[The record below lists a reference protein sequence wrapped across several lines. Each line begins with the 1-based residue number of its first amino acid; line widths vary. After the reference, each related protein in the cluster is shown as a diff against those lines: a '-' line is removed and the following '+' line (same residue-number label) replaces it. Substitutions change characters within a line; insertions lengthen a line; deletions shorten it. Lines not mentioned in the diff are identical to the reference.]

1 MSRFALTRIALALC
15 LLAVAPLSQAAVGL
29 QPADP
34 ATATPAAGT
43 AADTTSPTLDN
54 VVVVLDAS
62 GSMRESLRGRDGQR
76 RSRMEAAQDA
86 IITVLRNLP
95 PRTNVGVLVFSGSNV
110 EGEAVSASSN
120 RRGSL
125 SARWLQPLGPLN
137 LAELEPRL
145 RRIRP
150 SGGTPLGLA
159 MAEGA
164 DALLAQRKGQFG
176 YGTFRLLI
184 VTDGEA
190 NDAPLLE
197 RNLPDIMS
205 RGFRVDAIGVGMK
218 TTHSLA
224 RKVSS
229 YRSADDEQA
238 LTRAVQEVLG
248 EVGSAAAGQ
257 DASGDEAFAAIASL
271 PDEVSM
277 AFINALRPGG
287 DQPIGQASDKPDPA
301 GDAAAPGAAQPTSP
315 ANAAA
320 TAQPAVPPP
329 PGSGAPSGSGTKSG
343 MGFAV
348 VVMIFVI
355 VGLILS
361 TIRKAGGMPRSQGP
375 GRGRRYGNRW

>member
-1 MSRFALTRIALALC
+1 MSRFALTRLALPFG
-15 LLAVAPLSQAAVGL
+15 LLALPLLSGPLIAQQPDASAAN
-29 QPADP
+29 QPA
-34 ATATPAAGT
+34 GST

-150 SGGTPLGLA
+150 SGGTPLGMA

-190 NDAPLLE
+190 NDARLLE
-197 RNLPDIMS
+197 RNLPDVMS

-257 DASGDEAFAAIASL
+257 DASGDETFAAIASL
-271 PDEVSM
+271 PNEVSM

-287 DQPIGQASDKPDPA
+287 DQPIGQPA
-301 GDAAAPGAAQPTSP
+301 DAASPDAPPQPASP
-315 ANAAA
+315 AQAASA
-320 TAQPAVPPP
+320 SPPPQPPPSPPPAQTPP
-329 PGSGAPSGSGTKSG
+329 PGGSPGMSVGTVALVAAFIGLFIMAKLSRLLNRVSPS
-343 MGFAV
+343 
-348 VVMIFVI
+348 
-355 VGLILS
+355 
-361 TIRKAGGMPRSQGP
+361 GP
-375 GRGRRYGNRW
+375 GRGHRYGNRW